1 MSDSSKLWGGR
12 FASGTSG
19 VMERYSESI
28 SFDFRLYQQDIDGS
42 IAHARM
48 LASRGII
55 SEHDF
60 SDIARGLEE
69 IRAEIDGGTFEWSV
83 ALEDIHMNIESS
95 LTDRIGEAG
104 KRLHTARSR
113 NDQVA
118 TDMRLYVR
126 DRLDGICAKLTI
138 LQRHLVEL
146 AAAEADT
153 LLPGLTHMQPAQPV
167 ILGHHLLAWNEM
179 LQRDFE
185 RFQDSRVRVN
195 VCPLGSA
202 ALAGTGFPIDRD
214 MTAGELGFDR
224 VSVNS
229 MDAVSD
235 RDFIMEFLS
244 CCAMT
249 MVHFS
254 RLSEELVLWSST
266 AFGFVDLGDG
276 YCTGSSIMPQKK
288 NPDVAELTRG
298 KSSRAVGNLVSL
310 MTLMKGQPLT
320 YNRDSQED
328 KEPLF
333 DSADSLEA
341 CLDVFIGM
349 VPQMKFH
356 RKNMRAAAT
365 AGYTTATDL
374 ADYLVRQGMAFRD
387 AHEVVGRAVAYA
399 VAEDIALEEVPLD
412 RMREFSPLIGEEVYA
427 VLDPAG
433 SVASRNHVGGT
444 APERVREA
452 AVTAMKL
459 LDARSSNPV

>member
-1 MSDSSKLWGGR
+1 
-12 FASGTSG
+12 
-19 VMERYSESI
+19 
-28 SFDFRLYQQDIDGS
+28 
-42 IAHARM
+42 
-48 LASRGII
+48 
-55 SEHDF
+55 
-60 SDIARGLEE
+60 
-69 IRAEIDGGTFEWSV
+69 
-83 ALEDIHMNIESS
+83 
-95 LTDRIGEAG
+95 
-104 KRLHTARSR
+104 
-113 NDQVA
+113 
-118 TDMRLYVR
+118 
-126 DRLDGICAKLTI
+126 
-138 LQRHLVEL
+138 
-146 AAAEADT
+146 
-153 LLPGLTHMQPAQPV
+153 MQPAQPV

-412 RMREFSPLIGEEVYA
+412 KMREFSPLIGEEVYA
-427 VLDPAG
+427 ILDPAG